1 MMRAKVI
8 AGYSVLS
15 FLASVL
21 FAYGVAQWI
30 YRGLDKA
37 VSQAWKEKA

>member
-1 MMRAKVI
+1 MRAKVV

-15 FLASVL
+15 FLASLL
-21 FAYGVAQWI
+21 FAYGVVQWI

-37 VSQAWKEKA
+37 VSQAFDRKDT